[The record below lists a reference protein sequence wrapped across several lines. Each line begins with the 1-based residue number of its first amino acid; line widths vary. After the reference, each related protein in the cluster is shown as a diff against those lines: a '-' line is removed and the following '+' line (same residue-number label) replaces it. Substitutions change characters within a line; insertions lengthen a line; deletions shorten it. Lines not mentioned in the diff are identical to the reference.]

1 MVWNVNFPEVTPGE
15 LQGIARDVTI
25 ANTQM
30 YLDNYIAEPQSDGS
44 LILTGCGIPLA
55 PEAYVPEGSDID
67 VLRRGFVSIGR
78 IKSAVM

>member
-1 MVWNVNFPEVTPGE
+1 MKKLFLFCVLCF
-15 LQGIARDVTI
+15 A
-25 ANTQM
+25 
-30 YLDNYIAEPQSDGS
+30 

-78 IKSAVM
+78 IKCAVM